1 MVDFIDLYKVCK
13 DYVLFVEKNMNSV
26 ITCNKV
32 AKADSFED
40 FLSQIDISN
49 IDIEHDT
56 QVFNVLLSKTLAIK
70 NPIRMELAED
80 IVKSVENTRDL
91 MVDEDIL
98 PSESKSNNQS
108 FLPAKPKDNDD
119 MNELLDSILRHWLA
133 GE

>member
-13 DYVLFVEKNMNSV
+13 DYVLFVEENMNSV

-40 FLSQIDISN
+40 FLSQIDISD
-49 IDIEHDT
+49 IDIDHDT
-56 QVFNVLLSKTLAIK
+56 QVFNILLSKTLAIT
-70 NPIRMELAED
+70 NPIRLELADD

-91 MVDEDIL
+91 MVNEDIL
-98 PSESKSNNQS
+98 PSESKSNNKP
-108 FLPAKPKDNDD
+108 FLPAKPKDDD
-119 MNELLDSILRHWLA
+119 MNKLLNAMLKHWLA

>member
-56 QVFNVLLSKTLAIK
+56 QVFNVLLS
-70 NPIRMELAED
+70 N
-80 IVKSVENTRDL
+80 
-91 MVDEDIL
+91 
-98 PSESKSNNQS
+98 
-108 FLPAKPKDNDD
+108 FLFFIY
-119 MNELLDSILRHWLA
+119 S
-133 GE
+133 

>member
-1 MVDFIDLYKVCK
+1 MDFIDLYKVCK

-119 MNELLDSILRHWLA
+119 MNELLDSILSHWLA

>member
-80 IVKSVENTRDL
+80 IVKSVVNTRDL

-119 MNELLDSILRHWLA
+119 MNELLDTILRHWLA

>member
-13 DYVLFVEKNMNSV
+13 DHVLFVEKNMNSV

-119 MNELLDSILRHWLA
+119 MNELLDTILRHWLA

>member
-119 MNELLDSILRHWLA
+119 MNELLDTILRHWLA

>member
-13 DYVLFVEKNMNSV
+13 DYVLFVEENMNSV

-119 MNELLDSILRHWLA
+119 MNELLDTILRHWLA

>member
-56 QVFNVLLSKTLAIK
+56 QVFNVLLSKTLAIT
-70 NPIRMELAED
+70 NPIRLELAED
-80 IVKSVENTRDL
+80 IAKSVENTRDL

-98 PSESKSNNQS
+98 PSESKNNNQS

>member
-1 MVDFIDLYKVCK
+1 MIDFIDLYKVCK
-13 DYVLFVEKNMNSV
+13 DYVLFVEENMNSV
-26 ITCNKV
+26 TTCNKV

-40 FLSQIDISN
+40 FLSQVDISN

-56 QVFNVLLSKTLAIK
+56 QVFEILLSKTLAIK
-70 NPIRMELAED
+70 NPIRLELADD
-80 IVKSVENTRDL
+80 IVQSVENTRDL

-119 MNELLDSILRHWLA
+119 MNELLDTILRHWLA

>member
-98 PSESKSNNQS
+98 PSESKSNNQP
-108 FLPAKPKDNDD
+108 FLYARPKDNDI
-119 MNELLDSILRHWLA
+119 NELIDNILDHWFA

>member
-1 MVDFIDLYKVCK
+1 MDFIDLYKVCK
-13 DYVLFVEKNMNSV
+13 DYVIFVEKNMNSV

-98 PSESKSNNQS
+98 PSESKNNNQS

>member
-1 MVDFIDLYKVCK
+1 MDFIDLYKVCK